1 MAKLVHPDERINILE
16 KRLSEK
22 DAQIKKLQTQ
32 QTELVRA
39 LATVTAQVRALSS
52 QISRLR

>member
-1 MAKLVHPDERINILE
+1 MAKLVHPDERIDILE

-32 QTELVRA
+32 QADLVRS
-39 LATVTAQVRALSS
+39 LATVTAQVRALST

>member
-22 DAQIKKLQTQ
+22 DAQIKKLQVQ
-32 QTELVRA
+32 NSELVRA
-39 LATVTAQVRALSS
+39 IATVTAQVRALST
-52 QISRLR
+52 QLSRLR

>member
-22 DAQIKKLQTQ
+22 DAQIKKLQVQ
-32 QTELVRA
+32 NSELVRA
-39 LATVTAQVRALSS
+39 IATVTAQVRALST